1 MAKKAIETAGLSE
14 VKAEERKSWASIA
27 FIWAGGVCCVPALM
41 VGAGITAGLPFGQG
55 VLAMFLGYAICVAL
69 MVLMSILSADKGVP
83 TVVAASG
90 AFGKIG
96 SGYVVSFIIAFCF
109 ICWFG
114 FQAVVCG
121 EAFAG
126 ILATM
131 GLSIPGWLS
140 TVIWGLI
147 MCLTAVFGINWIK
160 ILNVVSVPALI
171 VILVYAAIVV
181 FSDSE
186 SAAAIANYKPAGS
199 ITMVSAIGMAV
210 GGFNTFVPMLVAILS
225 DKDPDK
231 RIKFID
237 MDSNGRAVPELN
249 TTLSVYYGHPP
260 KPLGLGSLNGDE
272 IVVYPVTDHSGEQ
285 IARNMCM
292 LYNMRIGFA
301 TWGLNKAEMKDLDV
315 GCVTKAQN
323 IGKAF
328 FAARD
333 KGTDLMDELKK
344 VMEVREF
351 CRGTIEELDVRAEGG
366 FDWGTTVVRG
376 DDGHKYYIDFKNE
389 NLILRDEAGKTCLTA
404 PDGIGLVD
412 LDTLTPLTNADTKV
426 GMRLPVSY
434 THLTLPTTSRV

>member
-1 MAKKAIETAGLSE
+1 MRKLYEQDIREILYGATLLGAGGGGSISQGLGMLDNLNATGEKIELDLLDVDEIADDEYACMVAGLGSP
-14 VKAEERKSWASIA
+14 VAMLDPNMPLFGPDAVYAFKAFQKA
-27 FIWAGGVCCVPALM
+27 
-41 VGAGITAGLPFGQG
+41 
-55 VLAMFLGYAICVAL
+55 
-69 MVLMSILSADKGVP
+69 
-83 TVVAASG
+83 
-90 AFGKIG
+90 
-96 SGYVVSFIIAFCF
+96 
-109 ICWFG
+109 
-114 FQAVVCG
+114 FQAEGKNLKYLYSG
-121 EAFAG
+121 E
-126 ILATM
+126 M
-131 GLSIPGWLS
+131 
-140 TVIWGLI
+140 
-147 MCLTAVFGINWIK
+147 
-160 ILNVVSVPALI
+160 
-171 VILVYAAIVV
+171 
-181 FSDSE
+181 
-186 SAAAIANYKPAGS
+186 
-199 ITMVSAIGMAV
+199 

-249 TTLSVYYGHPP
+249 TTLSVFYGHPP

-351 CRGTIEELDVRAEGG
+351 CRGTIEELDLKAEGG
-366 FDWGTTVVRG
+366 FDFGTTVIRG
-376 DDGHKYYIDFKNE
+376 DDGHLYYIDFKNE
-389 NLILRDEAGKTCLTA
+389 NLILRDEAGNTCLTA
-404 PDGIGLVD
+404 PEGIGTID

-426 GMRLPVSY
+426 GMRLLVTMTPAHPHWWDEEHKAY
-434 THLTLPTTSRV
+434 TCWLPELERVGMKGDQVRY